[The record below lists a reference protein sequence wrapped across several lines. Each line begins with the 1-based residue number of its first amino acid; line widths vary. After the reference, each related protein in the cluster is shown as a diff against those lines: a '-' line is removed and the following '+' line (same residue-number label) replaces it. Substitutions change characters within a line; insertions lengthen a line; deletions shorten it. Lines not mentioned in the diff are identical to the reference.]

1 MTAADGEEATNPPGV
16 VRDGVDVDSGDP
28 CEVAVDESHPD
39 HPIPHW
45 VHSLSAEIDDVELRS
60 SEDRLAEIVETGS
73 GDDIQVRLGQLRE
86 LVPVHDAI
94 VGGGRP
100 VRQILEFE
108 VSSGQEDI
116 HGSEGRGGEALR
128 PVELGRQVDT
138 EVQDLDVLVPVH
150 VMLLDLAFEG
160 WSEDLVSDLSPSGG
174 TRVLFLWLSD
184 GVQEKEEQQRKQPE
198 RKMSQNQ
205 GCTYRHSWDDG

>member
-1 MTAADGEEATNPPGV
+1 MTAADGEEPTNPPGV

-60 SEDRLAEIVETGS
+60 SKDCLAEIVETGS

-86 LVPVHDAI
+86 LFPVHDAI

-108 VSSGQEDI
+108 DGSGQEVV
-116 HGSEGRGGEALR
+116 HGSDGWDGGALL
-128 PVELGRQVDT
+128 PVEFGRQVDC

-150 VMLLDLAFEG
+150 AMLLHFPVEG
-160 WSEDLVSDLSPSGG
+160 WSEDQISDLSPSGG
-174 TRVLFLWLSD
+174 TW
-184 GVQEKEEQQRKQPE
+184 
-198 RKMSQNQ
+198 
-205 GCTYRHSWDDG
+205 